1 MSPSIG
7 IVGLPEGASHA
18 NASLCEICSIC
29 CRPVWLREI
38 GGAVYELTCD
48 VETKVGSICAGGDL
62 TGSRNSPGQ
71 FSEAKLL
78 LATTKEIDMS
88 EVVLFEHANFHGA
101 HKHLYGSEPNLNA
114 GDDNYFNDKIS
125 SFVITS
131 GSWQFFR
138 DANFAG
144 PASNVFG
151 VGRFN
156 WVETVGIPN
165 DSISS
170 VRRVT

>member
-1 MSPSIG
+1 MRPSIG
-7 IVGLPEGASHA
+7 IVEHPEGPRHA
-18 NASLCEICSIC
+18 NGSPREIRSIC
-29 CRPVWLREI
+29 CAAVWLRAKGSAAYEI
-38 GGAVYELTCD
+38 TCD
-48 VETKVGSICAGGDL
+48 VENKVGFILCWWMTLPEVEITSQTCK
-62 TGSRNSPGQ
+62 SM
-71 FSEAKLL
+71 LL

-101 HKHLYGSEPNLNA
+101 HKHLYGSESNLNA
-114 GDDNYFNDKIS
+114 SDDNFFNDKIS
-125 SFVITS
+125 SFVVTS

-138 DANFAG
+138 DSNFSG

-170 VRRVT
+170 VRRVL

>member
-1 MSPSIG
+1 
-7 IVGLPEGASHA
+7 
-18 NASLCEICSIC
+18 
-29 CRPVWLREI
+29 
-38 GGAVYELTCD
+38 
-48 VETKVGSICAGGDL
+48 
-62 TGSRNSPGQ
+62 
-71 FSEAKLL
+71 
-78 LATTKEIDMS
+78 MS

-114 GDDNYFNDKIS
+114 ADDNYFNDKIS

-138 DANFAG
+138 DANFSG

-170 VRRVT
+170 VRRVS